1 MVGRT
6 NVGGGSSFS
15 ATVEITTDSN
25 ATITLTNLAGDTFSG
40 NADSSGDLTIVVN
53 KPGTYTVT
61 ETGASTTKTVVIADD
76 GETYITEIYAFDG
89 TFIADG
95 VQQVNF
101 ETQIVSGNDPVVV
114 ATRTIGDL
122 TVLEVSQPVNSSSI
136 YRTAEFVDI
145 REYTKIRVRCYR
157 SSSYIYISAFD
168 EQGNQIVI
176 GSPASD
182 YMTTEMG
189 ITSLDS
195 TKKYKFGVQLNSGWT
210 VRFVD
215 LKLIP

>member
-15 ATVEITTDSN
+15 ATVEITTDAN

-40 NADSSGDLTIVVN
+40 NADSSGDLTIIVN

-61 ETGASTTKTVVIADD
+61 ETGASTTKAVVIADD

-95 VQQVNF
+95 VQRVNF
-101 ETQIVSGNDPVVV
+101 ETQILSGGALPTV
-114 ATRTIGDL
+114 TTKTIDNL
-122 TVLEVSQPVNSSSI
+122 TVLEVSQPANSASI

-145 REYTKIRVRCYR
+145 SEYTKIRVRCDR
-157 SSSYIYISAFD
+157 NSSFIYISAFD
-168 EQGNQIVI
+168 EQGNQTQISTLPSNYLTSEI
-176 GSPASD
+176 
-182 YMTTEMG
+182 G

-210 VRFVD
+210 VDFVD